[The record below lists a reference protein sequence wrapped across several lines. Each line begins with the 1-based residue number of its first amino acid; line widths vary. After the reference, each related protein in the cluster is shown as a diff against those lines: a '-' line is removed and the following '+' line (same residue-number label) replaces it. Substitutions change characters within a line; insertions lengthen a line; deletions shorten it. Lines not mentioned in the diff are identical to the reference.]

1 MFINKIHELNE
12 GEKPYFNNRYTD
24 KKKLLK
30 STINITATISKVKPN
45 KIYLK
50 LIIDI
55 SYDLEKEKINI
66 IKADYWRYVD
76 IDLHED
82 EQQNKEN
89 YFIPFFSMVVDTL
102 SEIGKRLINEIP
114 PEIYSISLPLMDGN
128 DIETQAR
135 AIYEEILKQALKQ

>member
-1 MFINKIHELNE
+1 MFINKIDELKE
-12 GEKPYFNNRYTD
+12 GNKPYFNSGYID
-24 KKKLLK
+24 KKKFLK
-30 STINITATISKVKPN
+30 PTFDITASVNKVNSK

-66 IKADYWRYVD
+66 IKANYWRYVD
-76 IDLHED
+76 IDLNED
-82 EQQNKEN
+82 EHENKTA

-114 PEIYSISLPLMDGN
+114 PEIHNISLPLMDGN
-128 DIETQAR
+128 DIETEAR
-135 AIYEEILKQALKQ
+135 AIYEEVIE